1 MAKNNNTV
9 FYTPIGTAKYAWL
22 RTPDTKFS
30 TDGKGKYKLRIL
42 IDDNEENRAW
52 ANSLIEQCKEDAKL
66 AGILLKKTSKLPI
79 KFPEDIEPEEFEIPQ
94 GKERAAY
101 DEDHKG
107 KIFFEAS
114 SSFAP
119 GLIDSAKVELP
130 EEINIMSGDTIK
142 AKIQGNPYDGL
153 GGGVSLRLM
162 MVQLVEKKT
171 TSGSSKTD
179 GFDVIEGGFK
189 VADTPETKAAALKKA
204 NFEQLMSD
212 DPDLGF
218 FQDLVKK

>member
-1 MAKNNNTV
+1 MAKNNNTI
-9 FYTPIGTAKYAWL
+9 FYTPIGTAKFAWL
-22 RTPDTKFS
+22 RTPDTKFA
-30 TDGKGKYKLRIL
+30 TDGKGKYKIRIL
-42 IDDNEENRAW
+42 LDDNEDNRAW
-52 ANSLIEQCKEDAKL
+52 ANALIEQCKLDAKND
-66 AGILLKKTSKLPI
+66 GKLLKKGFKSPI
-79 KFPEDIEPEEFEIPQ
+79 KFPEDIDEEEFVVQQ
-94 GKERAAY
+94 GKERASY
-101 DEDHKG
+101 DEDHRG

-142 AKIQGNPYDGL
+142 AKIQGNPYDTLSTGI
-153 GGGVSLRLM
+153 SLRLM
-162 MVQLVEKKT
+162 MVQLIERKNAT
-171 TSGSSKTD
+171 ASSKTD